1 MQRTLCAIAILFAL
15 GVCLQKFL
23 AVPFILLYFL
33 AFFVIALSFILTRN
47 EKLSAILILASYFL
61 LGSVFYSNSTALPVN
76 DISKFSFVINKTVFL
91 KGIISSEPKD
101 KKLNAINKTNFIFEA
116 KEIKLTNEWH
126 KISGK
131 ILVNCF
137 AKNNLS
143 YGDFLVLEG
152 RLFRPV
158 NFNLG
163 ARFGYADYLKNQ
175 GIYFIFSVKKN
186 NLLKVV
192 GKNRANFFISV
203 SFKAKKAIQEIIR
216 KNLPSVESG
225 ILEAFI
231 LGERSRL
238 PREIN
243 NLFVQTGTV
252 HILAISGFNVGIVIF
267 IVLILLKFL
276 RISRSPRVILTILF
290 IIIYAIITGSQ
301 PSVIRASIM
310 AIVILIGILLQRESD
325 IYNSVSFAAIIILM
339 LNPKALFD
347 VGFQLSF
354 LSVISIV
361 WLEPKIEKPI
371 LKLFNSK
378 SKALILVV
386 RSLSV
391 SLAAWLGVAGL
402 VLYYFSIFSPVT
414 ILANLFIVPFS
425 SLIVALGFCLII
437 LGGIFPAIAFIF
449 SGSLKLCL
457 DFLVYAVWL
466 FHRLPASF
474 FYLRPITIYQVL
486 GYYLILFTISYL
498 IRPPNAKVVE

>member
-1 MQRTLCAIAILFAL
+1 
-15 GVCLQKFL
+15 
-23 AVPFILLYFL
+23 
-33 AFFVIALSFILTRN
+33 
-47 EKLSAILILASYFL
+47 
-61 LGSVFYSNSTALPVN
+61 
-76 DISKFSFVINKTVFL
+76 
-91 KGIISSEPKD
+91 
-101 KKLNAINKTNFIFEA
+101 
-116 KEIKLTNEWH
+116 
-126 KISGK
+126 
-131 ILVNCF
+131 
-137 AKNNLS
+137 
-143 YGDFLVLEG
+143 
-152 RLFRPV
+152 
-158 NFNLG
+158 
-163 ARFGYADYLKNQ
+163 
-175 GIYFIFSVKKN
+175 
-186 NLLKVV
+186 
-192 GKNRANFFISV
+192 
-203 SFKAKKAIQEIIR
+203 
-216 KNLPSVESG
+216 
-225 ILEAFI
+225 
-231 LGERSRL
+231 
-238 PREIN
+238 
-243 NLFVQTGTV
+243 V

-276 RISRSPRVILTILF
+276 RISRIPRVILTILF